1 VTSPGARLL
10 CDYLEYTDSGGA
22 VPGGTAGSRAGG
34 TAGSGM
40 AGSSTVPGGWATR
53 TGSAGQQ
60 GSLSPFE
67 ADVAQRLVE
76 LGITVVP
83 RYGVGGYR
91 VDFAAAHPAEP
102 GRMVLAIEA
111 DGASYADSRSTR
123 DRDRLRKEHL
133 ERLGWTFHRI
143 WSTNWFQDPD
153 SDVAKV
159 QEAYREAVARV
170 GPPTM
175 PTTSGADTAGPD
187 TSGPD
192 RASPDTAPATHTASA
207 PDAASVT
214 APDLGAITAPEPGAI
229 TAPDPDAI
237 PAATPGQAIALRE
250 PGVTR
255 PWQPR
260 G

>member
-1 VTSPGARLL
+1 
-10 CDYLEYTDSGGA
+10 
-22 VPGGTAGSRAGG
+22 
-34 TAGSGM
+34 M
-40 AGSSTVPGGWATR
+40 
-53 TGSAGQQ
+53 
-60 GSLSPFE
+60 
-67 ADVAQRLVE
+67 
-76 LGITVVP
+76 
-83 RYGVGGYR
+83 
-91 VDFAAAHPAEP
+91 DFAAAHPAEP

-143 WSTNWFQDPD
+143 WLTNWFQDPD
-153 SDVAKV
+153 SEVAKV

-175 PTTSGADTAGPD
+175 PTTSGADTARPD
-187 TSGPD
+187 RASPD
-192 RASPDTAPATHTASA
+192 RASPDTARPDRAARTEPARTEPARTEPGTALAAHTASV

-214 APDLGAITAPEPGAI
+214 AADPGAI